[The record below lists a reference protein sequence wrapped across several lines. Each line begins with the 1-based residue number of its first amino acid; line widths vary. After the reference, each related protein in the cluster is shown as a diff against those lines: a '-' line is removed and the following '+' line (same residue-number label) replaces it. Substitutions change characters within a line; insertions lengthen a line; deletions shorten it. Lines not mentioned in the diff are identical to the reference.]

1 MHELLNN
8 WKALFCY
15 KLPLVPVLLCGHFAK
30 SAIPTP
36 VRLLNLPVCFKQSEY
51 AIKHIGASD
60 HPPKRLPSSNISQQ
74 VLPCCMPTNT
84 KESQNESPKRVAQT
98 HPAGKP
104 GSCWI

>member
-15 KLPLVPVLLCGHFAK
+15 KLPLARVLLCGHFAK
-30 SAIPTP
+30 SAHPTP
-36 VRLLNLPVCFKQSEY
+36 VHLLKLLVRFKLFKYS
-51 AIKHIGASD
+51 IKHIRAFD
-60 HPPKRLPSSNISQQ
+60 HPPKRLPSSNIGQQ

-84 KESQNESPKRVAQT
+84 KESQNESPKRVAKT